1 MTISKKF
8 LKHGIENYK
17 EMIEAYREEA
27 KTHPMLQTKNA
38 TAIARLMGKIEVYE
52 YFLNT

>member
-1 MTISKKF
+1 MIVSKKF

-27 KTHPMLQTKNA
+27 KTYPMLKNKNEI
-38 TAIARLMGKIEVYE
+38 AIARLEGKIEVYE
-52 YFLNT
+52 YLLTS